1 MPVSVIDPSTALVL
15 IDFQR
20 GITALVPR
28 EVIVTPATAAAR
40 LAAEFRARRMPVILV
55 RTTFA
60 ADGGDVPRNRVQRA
74 PAVGPFPERPSDF
87 LEELHAEPSDIIVT
101 KRQPGAFHGTDLD
114 LQLRRRHI
122 TAIVLG
128 GLLTSYTVE
137 TTGRDAYDRGF
148 NVVLASD
155 AMADIDPLDHA
166 HSLESVF
173 PRLGEVDDSRSIL
186 ALMPVVQ
193 AA

>member
-1 MPVSVIDPSTALVL
+1 ML
-15 IDFQR
+15 
-20 GITALVPR
+20 
-28 EVIVTPATAAAR
+28 
-40 LAAEFRARRMPVILV
+40 
-55 RTTFA
+55 
-60 ADGGDVPRNRVQRA
+60 RNRVERA
-74 PAVGPFPERPSDF
+74 PAFGPFPERPSEF
-87 LEELHAEPSDIIVT
+87 LDELHGEPSDIIVT

-128 GLLTSYTVE
+128 GLFTSYTVE

-148 NVVLASD
+148 NVVFASD

-173 PRLGEVDDSRSIL
+173 PRLGEVDCSQSI
-186 ALMPVVQ
+186 PSP
-193 AA
+193 